1 MLIPIRAHMASQMV
15 LEVKD
20 LPASA
25 EDIRDAD
32 VILGSGRSPE
42 EGNGNPFQY
51 SYLENAQQN
60 MPIIIICILTV
71 TYNMKNIFL
80 LVVFFL
86 FSH

>member
-1 MLIPIRAHMASQMV
+1 MV
-15 LEVKD
+15 LEVKN

-25 EDIRDAD
+25 EDIRDAGL
-32 VILGSGRSPE
+32 ILGSGRSPE

-51 SYLENAQQN
+51 SYLDNAQQN

-71 TYNMKNIFL
+71 TYNMNNIFL

-86 FSH
+86 FSR

>member
-1 MLIPIRAHMASQMV
+1 MASQMV

-25 EDIRDAD
+25 EDIRDAG

-71 TYNMKNIFL
+71 TYNMNNIFL

-86 FSH
+86 FRH

>member
-1 MLIPIRAHMASQMV
+1 MASQMV

-80 LVVFFL
+80 LVVYFL